1 MLHKHQTGI
10 EDRRCYWVLWKRGYY
25 GTAMWRTT
33 SCGGEEELALKG
45 WSRSYLQY
53 KDMGP
58 ERRHMGQAQAGRRL
72 WVRPGSLEKFGGNR
86 ERVNVAGANLQ
97 RTWNP
102 KPGVGTLIHISPS
115 CLRNQLSP
123 SEAGCSSSRRWV
135 WDHWWSLQWNTP
147 VGTRT
152 ALTHALL

>member
-1 MLHKHQTGI
+1 MLLGALEERLLRDSNVKNNFLWRWGGTGPYRVI
-10 EDRRCYWVLWKRGYY
+10 TFIFAVQGH
-25 GTAMWRTT
+25 GTWAKTHR
-33 SCGGEEELALKG
+33 
-45 WSRSYLQY
+45 
-53 KDMGP
+53 
-58 ERRHMGQAQAGRRL
+58 GQAQAGRRL

-86 ERVNVAGANLQ
+86 ERVNVAGANLR

-147 VGTRT
+147 VGTRRT
-152 ALTHALL
+152 ALTQALL